1 MQAAGRGLRACHTR
15 PLLSCPGASF
25 VGQSWGCRGAQEV
38 RRALMI
44 AWGGMSALTA
54 LMCLHSRPCL
64 RLLNLK
70 SGQEQLHFE
79 SGRRLTK

>member
-1 MQAAGRGLRACHTR
+1 MQPPRAAGCVRAAGPIARLELPSIVGLA
-15 PLLSCPGASF
+15 
-25 VGQSWGCRGAQEV
+25 WGYRGAEV
-38 RRALMI
+38 RRALMM

-54 LMCLHSRPCL
+54 WMCLHSRPRL

-79 SGRRLTK
+79 LGRRLMK